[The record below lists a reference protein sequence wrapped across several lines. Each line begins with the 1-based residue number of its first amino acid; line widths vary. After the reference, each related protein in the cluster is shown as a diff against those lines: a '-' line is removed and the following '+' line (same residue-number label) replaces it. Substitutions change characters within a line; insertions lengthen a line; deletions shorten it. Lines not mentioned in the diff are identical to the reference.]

1 MRQES
6 QSHSEGLG
14 NMKGLAG
21 MPSGR
26 GSRPDLFL
34 YVSRCYV
41 LRASLIVCPEPGRYH
56 ALVCAVFCCVG
67 VLNLD
72 AMS

>member
-1 MRQES
+1 
-6 QSHSEGLG
+6 
-14 NMKGLAG
+14 MKGLAG

-34 YVSRCYV
+34 RVTRCYNV
-41 LRASLIVCPEPGRYH
+41 EASLIVCLKLERYH
-56 ALVCAVFCCVG
+56 TTACAVFCCVG

-72 AMS
+72 AML